1 MRAQQTILLAR
12 RNAIVAEKRLM
23 GEGMRKSS
31 VMIAV
36 VIAAVSVSGVR
47 AAEEPPPP
55 WAFAANPPGAP
66 APPPDDGKARHV
78 PNSMVA
84 LTLAQVKDAFNAP
97 DWHPDNHPQAP
108 GIVLHGTRPGLFACG
123 YCHLPNGQGRPENA
137 SLAGLPAAYIVQ
149 QIADFRNDTR
159 KSSVPDLSPPK
170 LMAGIAKAATDA
182 QVAEAAAYFASLEPK
197 PWIRV
202 VEAAIVPKTHATRYM
217 LVPDAGGGT
226 EPIGHRIVET
236 PENLAATEL
245 RDSGSSFVAYVP
257 PGSLKA
263 GEALVKTG
271 EGRTTPCGVCHGA
284 DLRGLGPV
292 PRLAGRSPSYLV
304 RQLYDIQHGA
314 RAGAWTPLMIGVVRD
329 LTPDDLI
336 AIAAYVAA
344 QKP

>member
-1 MRAQQTILLAR
+1 
-12 RNAIVAEKRLM
+12 
-23 GEGMRKSS
+23 MRKS
-31 VMIAV
+31 AV
-36 VIAAVSVSGVR
+36 VIAVAAAAALVSSVR
-47 AAEEPPPP
+47 AVENVPPP
-55 WAFAANPPGAP
+55 WAFAANSPGAP
-66 APPPDDGKARHV
+66 APPPDDGKPKQV
-78 PNSMVA
+78 PNSTVA
-84 LTLAQVKDAFNAP
+84 LTLAQVKDAFNLP

-108 GIVLHGTRPGLFACG
+108 DIVLHGTKPGVIACG

-137 SLAGLPAAYIVQ
+137 ALAGLPAAYIVQ
-149 QIADFRNDTR
+149 QIADFRNGSR
-159 KSSVPDLSPPK
+159 RSSVPDLVPPK
-170 LMAGIAKAATDA
+170 LMVGIAKAATDA

-202 VEAAIVPKTHATRYM
+202 VEAATVPKTHVAGYM
-217 LVPDAGGGT
+217 LVPEAGGST

-245 RDSGSSFVAYVP
+245 RDSGSGFIAYVP

-271 EGRTTPCGVCHGA
+271 AGRTTPCGVCHGA

-304 RQLYDIQHGA
+304 RQLYDMQHGA
-314 RAGAWTPLMIGVVRD
+314 RAGAWTPLMMGVVRD